1 MGSYLLA
8 SGSAIIGKNYFNT
21 RGSCRCFNHKACCI
35 NNSFVCKHGCRAHYH
50 HLSYF
55 DDLHFF
61 RKNFLGRKTHYAEL
75 SFSQSGEDV
84 IINYVFQC
92 IGITHPS
99 YIDIGAHHPFR
110 LNNTALFYA
119 KGSRGINIEPD
130 PNLFKEFIKHRKQD
144 INLNIGIAEAGDEV
158 NFYMMSAPTMN
169 TFSKKDADDL
179 VARFNYR
186 IEQVQKIKVQ
196 TINHIILQYYNG
208 GFPDLLT
215 LDVEGLDET
224 ILHSIDYNKTSPAVI
239 CVETIS
245 FETDGTG
252 VKNKHIIQFLEN
264 KGYMVYADT
273 YINTIFVK
281 RDLWIR
287 KK

>member
-1 MGSYLLA
+1 MNALIDKITGRQNENAY
-8 SGSAIIGKNYFNT
+8 GKM
-21 RGSCRCFNHKACCI
+21 
-35 NNSFVCKHGCRAHYH
+35 
-50 HLSYF
+50 
-55 DDLHFF
+55 
-61 RKNFLGRKTHYAEL
+61 
-75 SFSQSGEDV
+75 SFSQSGEDL
-84 IINYVFQC
+84 IIQYIFQC
-92 IGITHPS
+92 IGISQPS

-110 LNNTALFYA
+110 LSNTALFYT

-130 PNLFKEFIKHRKQD
+130 PNLFREFIKHRKED
-144 INLNIGIAEAGDEV
+144 VNLNIGVSDIEAELD
-158 NFYMMSAPTMN
+158 FYRMSAPTMN

-179 VARFNYR
+179 VKRFNYR

-196 TINHIILQYYNG
+196 TIGHIIHQYHNG
-208 GFPDLLT
+208 IFPDFLT

-224 ILHSIDYNKTSPAVI
+224 ILHSIDYNKTSPVVI

-252 VKNKHIIQFLEN
+252 IKNREIIQFLEH

-281 RDLWIR
+281 RDLWI
-287 KK
+287 KKK